1 MLGIRTIRYYIV
13 LFWRT
18 IMASKRENIKL
29 KSEAGTYIYTE
40 KNKTNDPERISLKKY
55 CPKQRKHVVFK
66 ETK

>member
-1 MLGIRTIRYYIV
+1 
-13 LFWRT
+13 
-18 IMASKRENIKL
+18 MASKRENIKL